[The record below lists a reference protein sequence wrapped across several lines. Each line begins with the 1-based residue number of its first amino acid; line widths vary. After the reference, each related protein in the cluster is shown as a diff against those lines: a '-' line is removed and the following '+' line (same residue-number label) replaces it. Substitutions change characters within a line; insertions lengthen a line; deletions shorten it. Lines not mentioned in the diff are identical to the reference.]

1 MIASASSWLTPSMLA
16 AATSAARLSGFR
28 RATVDDCVTR
38 RVEGTT
44 GSLSPDPS
52 ARVMDKFDMGVS
64 RGGGKTRSPAVNS
77 TAGEGFGTRWR
88 GRQTP
93 TGAGASAR

>member
-1 MIASASSWLTPSMLA
+1 MSASSWFRLSMPA

-38 RVEGTT
+38 RAEGTT

-52 ARVMDKFDMGVS
+52 ARVMDKFDMVVSRVGVS
-64 RGGGKTRSPAVNS
+64 K
-77 TAGEGFGTRWR
+77 
-88 GRQTP
+88 
-93 TGAGASAR
+93 